1 MNKDVIYIDVEDDIT
16 AIIGR
21 IKASKEKIVA
31 LVPPKRIGVLQS
43 AVNLK
48 LLARSAEHSHK
59 HLVII
64 TSNKALIALSAVAMV
79 PIAKNLHS
87 KPELA
92 EIEELDI
99 DENEDIIDGSQ
110 LPVGELVRTVDSTRS
125 KDDVEDIIDDID
137 IDIDI
142 ESDVPRTFKGKS
154 NLKNIVK
161 VPDFSRFRKKVFIG
175 GVLGIIIIGF
185 LVWAIGYAPAAKI
198 IITTKTSSAP
208 VSGTLKLT
216 TTGTSDVNKGVI
228 QTVSKQ
234 LKKDIS
240 VDFEATGQKDVG
252 NKAIGT
258 MELTRISISSLPLS
272 IPTGTTFTSGDNVF
286 ESTEAATLAATQVG
300 PDGPIQASVTVKV
313 ISTKPGDIYN
323 ISSRSYNPSVIGMYA
338 YGSEMAN
345 GTTRMAK
352 VVSPEDIQKASQALV
367 DLPTDTYKQQLISQF
382 TNGESVIKESF
393 SVDRAAA
400 ISIPA
405 VGAEVVTAK
414 AKLTSSTTFS
424 VQAIAKSEIGL
435 YLKNELNKQIIDEK
449 NQRIYNDGS
458 DKIILSGYLKNDQG
472 QTVNIN
478 ATGQIGPKID
488 QEVVKEQ
495 SKGKHYGD
503 IQALVGD
510 IKGVNSVDVKF
521 SYFWVNTVPNDLNKI
536 EIEIKLQNE

>member
-125 KDDVEDIIDDID
+125 KDDVEDIID
-137 IDIDI
+137 DIDI